1 MASQTKTITDYVD
14 DIENKP
20 FNEGQGETLTF
31 SFDGKPY
38 EIDLNTKNAD
48 KMRKA
53 FGFYVDHA
61 RPGLSNGAPP
71 RGHQRAAVTSTR
83 VAAARDYDLAELR
96 QWAAESG
103 IELPARG
110 RIKRE
115 IIEQYKA
122 TRRS

>member
-53 FGFYVDHA
+53 FQFYVDHA
-61 RPGLSNGAPP
+61 QPVLSASNTSAASRP
-71 RGHQRAAVTSTR
+71 RGKTPSVG
-83 VAAARDYDLAELR
+83 AARDYDLAELR
-96 QWAAESG
+96 QWAAETG
-103 IELPARG
+103 IELPSRG
-110 RIKRE
+110 RIKKE
-115 IIEQYKA
+115 IIEQHKA
-122 TRRS
+122 ASGS